1 MREQPI
7 TPAACKCLT
16 EREVE
21 REEREGGVRERE
33 GGERDW

>member
-16 EREVE
+16 EREMG
-21 REEREGGVRERE
+21 REEREGERGRV
-33 GGERDW
+33 GGDRDW